1 MTDNMAV
8 IRLRADLAR
17 QILVWMNDAFAKIDF
32 DAPSVEVV
40 EKLTL
45 AWSELLFRI
54 EAIDQTAQVAAPLPQ
69 DVRERALLTRITT
82 RPSITTFDPVD

>member
-8 IRLRADLAR
+8 VRLRADLAR
-17 QILVWMNDAFAKIDF
+17 QILAWMNDAFAKVDF

-54 EAIDQTAQVAAPLPQ
+54 EAIDQTAPVGAPLPQ
-69 DVRERALLTRITT
+69 DVRERAPLTRITT
-82 RPSITTFDPVD
+82 TPSITAFDPVD

>member
-8 IRLRADLAR
+8 VRLRADLAR
-17 QILVWMNDAFAKIDF
+17 QILAWMNDAFAKVDF

-45 AWSELLFRI
+45 AWSDVLIRV
-54 EAIDQTAQVAAPLPQ
+54 EAVEQAALAAPKPQ
-69 DVRERALLTRITT
+69 GVRERAPLTRITT
-82 RPSITTFDPVD
+82 RPSITMFDPVD

>member
-8 IRLRADLAR
+8 VRLRAGLAR
-17 QILVWMNDAFAKIDF
+17 QILTWMTDAFAKVDF
-32 DAPSVEVV
+32 DAPSIEVV

-54 EAIDQTAQVAAPLPQ
+54 EAIDQTAQATAPLPQ
-69 DVRERALLTRITT
+69 DVCERALLTRITT
-82 RPSITTFDPVD
+82 TPSITTFDPAD

>member
-1 MTDNMAV
+1 MIDNAAAE
-8 IRLRADLAR
+8 RLRADLAR
-17 QILVWMNDAFAKIDF
+17 QILAWMNDAFAKVDF

-54 EAIDQTAQVAAPLPQ
+54 EAIDQTAHGAAPLPQ

-82 RPSITTFDPVD
+82 TPSITTFDPVD

>member
-1 MTDNMAV
+1 MTENMAV
-8 IRLRADLAR
+8 VRLRADLAR
-17 QILVWMNDAFAKIDF
+17 QILAWMNDAFAKVDF

-54 EAIDQTAQVAAPLPQ
+54 EAIDQTAQVGAPLPQ

-82 RPSITTFDPVD
+82 TPSITPFDPVD

>member
-8 IRLRADLAR
+8 VRLRADLAR
-17 QILVWMNDAFAKIDF
+17 QILAWMNDAFAKVDF

-45 AWSELLFRI
+45 AWSELLFRL
-54 EAIDQTAQVAAPLPQ
+54 EAIDQTSQVGAPLPQ
-69 DVRERALLTRITT
+69 HVRERAPLTRITT
-82 RPSITTFDPVD
+82 RPSITAFDPID